1 MSLIQIL
8 PSVKGKYRE
17 GADLS
22 KMCWFK
28 TGGLAEVLFIPE
40 DLQDLQNFL
49 RKKPIDIPHIVIG
62 LGSNLLV
69 RDTFVNGVV
78 IRLGRGFNYISHTDN
93 FQIIAGAASVDAN
106 VAIYAMEYEIGNLEF
121 LSGIPGSIGG
131 ALAMNAG
138 CYGSDIASVLIEA
151 KAINADGETRIFSQ
165 SEIGYYYRGKA
176 LSSNWLFVEA
186 KFQGEF
192 SDKEKMAAK
201 IKIIQE
207 RRACSQPIKS
217 KTGGS
222 TFKNPIGYKAWEL
235 IDKSGCR
242 GLKIG
247 GAQISDQHCN
257 FIINNGNASS
267 NDIESLI
274 LEVQAIVFR
283 ETGIKLETEI
293 KIIPTHYGL

>member
-1 MSLIQIL
+1 
-8 PSVKGKYRE
+8 
-17 GADLS
+17 
-22 KMCWFK
+22 
-28 TGGLAEVLFIPE
+28 
-40 DLQDLQNFL
+40 
-49 RKKPIDIPHIVIG
+49 
-62 LGSNLLV
+62 
-69 RDTFVNGVV
+69 
-78 IRLGRGFNYISHTDN
+78 
-93 FQIIAGAASVDAN
+93 
-106 VAIYAMEYEIGNLEF
+106 
-121 LSGIPGSIGG
+121 
-131 ALAMNAG
+131 
-138 CYGSDIASVLIEA
+138 
-151 KAINADGETRIFSQ
+151 
-165 SEIGYYYRGKA
+165 
-176 LSSNWLFVEA
+176 
-186 KFQGEF
+186 
-192 SDKEKMAAK
+192 MAAK